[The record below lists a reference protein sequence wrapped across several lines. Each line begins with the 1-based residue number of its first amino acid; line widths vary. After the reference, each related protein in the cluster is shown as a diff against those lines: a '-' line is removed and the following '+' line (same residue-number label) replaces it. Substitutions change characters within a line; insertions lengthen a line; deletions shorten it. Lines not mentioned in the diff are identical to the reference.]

1 MGGMILGARRP
12 VAADYSFIAA
22 VPIMVAAT
30 GFDLLKSWSLFS
42 TDDLLI
48 LGIGFVGA
56 FISACLLYTSLAC
69 NVARSGKRAGHKLVE
84 HMPVKPGDID
94 IDRYGPGLGH
104 ACHGHEAGHEEVDV
118 GQSVDGD
125 AAHGA
130 GEGREIE
137 QGGDKPGG
145 ELFRHA
151 PAQDEHFP
159 EKDRPGARE
168 RMYFRPVSYT
178 HLDVYKRQS
187 PSTA

>member
-1 MGGMILGARRP
+1 MHAREGSDDHDDDAGAHGSDDAGG
-12 VAADYSFIAA
+12 
-22 VPIMVAAT
+22 
-30 GFDLLKSWSLFS
+30 
-42 TDDLLI
+42 
-48 LGIGFVGA
+48 
-56 FISACLLYTSLAC
+56 CLAC

-168 RMYFRPVSYT
+168 RMYFRHGFTP
-178 HLDVYKRQS
+178 
-187 PSTA
+187 